1 MMTID
6 TVIDAVDMASKKER
20 NN

>member
-1 MMTID
+1 MMTIAF
-6 TVIDAVDMASKKER
+6 AVDMASKKER